1 MPTEPP
7 DSNANEQTNQLIE
20 QLLPPNA
27 QPVNADFQQRA
38 EQMGAAA
45 KWQPTQITGINIR
58 VLEYIH
64 GHTARLTALLRLD
77 LDTRFAALPSSGL
90 EVLLINGVIADNEN
104 VSHQHTYIRYPL
116 EKPDHSQPWNQS
128 LIMSHG
134 HKLNENNNTPLEFY
148 LAVGQFET
156 NDDRRRVITLDEDNE
171 WFPGPVDGTEVFPL
185 HMHNGNNSMLV
196 RWTDKVSFQ
205 PKLDP
210 LGEEV
215 LVLEGVLKD
224 ARGVYETGSWVRNPV
239 ESWQAWTG
247 EVGTIIYYKNGHLG
261 GRSSIHTEH
270 DPTLN
275 DKNLNDKS

>member
-1 MPTEPP
+1 MGIEPP
-7 DSNANEQTNQLIE
+7 DSDSSEQTNQLIA
-20 QLLPPNA
+20 QLLPPGSE
-27 QPVNADFQQRA
+27 PVNEDFQKRA
-38 EQMGAAA
+38 EQMESEAL
-45 KWQPTQITGINIR
+45 WQPTQIAGIHIR
-58 VLEYIH
+58 VLEFIPGYP
-64 GHTARLTALLRLD
+64 ARLTALMRLD

-116 EKPDHSQPWNQS
+116 VKPDLTNPFNQS

-148 LAVGQFET
+148 LSVGQFET
-156 NDDRRRVITLDEDNE
+156 NDNRRRVITLDENNE
-171 WFPGPVDGTEVFPL
+171 WFPGPVEGTEVFPL

-205 PKLDP
+205 PRLDP
-210 LGEEV
+210 FGEEV
-215 LVLEGVLKD
+215 LVLEGILKD
-224 ARGVYETGSWVRNPV
+224 ARGVYEAGSWVRNPV

-261 GRSSIHTEH
+261 EQSDTQTE
-270 DPTLN
+270 DDYLPIA
-275 DKNLNDKS
+275 KN